1 MSTKAARA
9 IARDIFL
16 NIAGQALPLL
26 VAAATI
32 PATIEGLGNE
42 RFGLLTLAWGV
53 LAAFAVLDS
62 AIGRGVTRL
71 VAQSVDDE
79 HRAASV
85 LRGAIELQ
93 CGVGLT
99 AGALV
104 LVLAPFTG
112 RVLGLEGPLRAE
124 SSWMLAILSAAI
136 PMTFIAGCYRA
147 FLEGKKR
154 FAVVN
159 VIRFIGGSSTF
170 VIPWV
175 GAHRG
180 WSIGEI
186 VGAIVA
192 ARFGILAASAAAC
205 GFKAGRAA
213 RITVKR
219 DLIEFGG
226 WISLANV
233 VLPLLSVA
241 DRVLVTR
248 LTSLAALPAFAVPQE
263 LVTRLSIVSVSVVAA
278 YFPRMAAA
286 QSMEEQTRL
295 IRRAFVASWALVA
308 VPAFLLLAGA
318 RPLLRWWAS
327 PEFAAAAAIPLRWM
341 AVALLISAA
350 TPVVVAVLQV
360 RRIIVPMSVVRWIE
374 LPCFLA
380 MQFILIRQYGVA
392 GAAAGIVVRSVVDLI
407 ALGLVSAPVSFSSAL
422 SSSSRAVHE

>member
-1 MSTKAARA
+1 M
-9 IARDIFL
+9 
-16 NIAGQALPLL
+16 
-26 VAAATI
+26 
-32 PATIEGLGNE
+32 
-42 RFGLLTLAWGV
+42 
-53 LAAFAVLDS
+53 
-62 AIGRGVTRL
+62 
-71 VAQSVDDE
+71 
-79 HRAASV
+79 

-93 CGVGLT
+93 FGVGLT

-104 LVLAPFTG
+104 LALAPFTG

-136 PMTFIAGCYRA
+136 PMTFVAGCYRA

-159 VIRFIGGSSTF
+159 VIRLIGGSATF

-186 VGAIVA
+186 VGAIVGAIVA

-205 GFKAGRAA
+205 GFEAGRAA

-286 QSMEEQTRL
+286 QSVEEQTRL
-295 IRRAFVASWALVA
+295 IRRAFTASCALVA

-318 RPLLRWWAS
+318 RPLLEWWAP

-350 TPVVVAVLQV
+350 TSVVVAVLQV